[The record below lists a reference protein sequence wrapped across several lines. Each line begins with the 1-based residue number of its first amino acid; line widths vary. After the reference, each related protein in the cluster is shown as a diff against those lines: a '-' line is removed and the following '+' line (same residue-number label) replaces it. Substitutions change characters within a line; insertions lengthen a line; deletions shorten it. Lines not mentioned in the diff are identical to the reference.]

1 MTKLTAVATMMS
13 LPVVAIT
20 ACSSPQHA
28 STQPGTTPPVQS
40 GSPAATTSAPS
51 VSSAPGA
58 GSLAAELKTPDGKSA
73 ATATFDFTGGYV
85 TITVKTVAP
94 GILAPGFHGMH
105 IHEIG
110 KCEPNSVAPAGGPP
124 GPSATRQRHADH
136 GPGLSPRAPAASTFG
151 PRAAACVPPSHLLR
165 RPVALRR
172 RSASGVHARAVLRD
186 AVPVLR
192 ERGTLGVGPGAGARA
207 VHRDAAVLRDGNTAD
222 GARVGTGALDGHLVQ
237 QALVRRAERP
247 RARVRAGALLR
258 HRAGPV
264 LILLGDGATP

>member
-28 STQPGTTPPVQS
+28 STQPGTTPAVQS
-40 GSPAATTSAPS
+40 GSPASTASAPS

-58 GSLAAELKTPDGKSA
+58 GSLTAELKTPDGKSA

-85 TITVKTVAP
+85 TVTVKTVAP

-124 GPSATRQRHADH
+124 GNFLSAGGHYQAPGHTGKPESGDLTSLEVRSDGSAYLVTTTDAFTRDDLLAGSKTAILVH
-136 GPGLSPRAPAASTFG
+136 GVDGSPDAEKRF
-151 PRAAACVPPSHLLR
+151 AC
-165 RPVALRR
+165 
-172 RSASGVHARAVLRD
+172 GVI
-186 AVPVLR
+186 
-192 ERGTLGVGPGAGARA
+192 
-207 VHRDAAVLRDGNTAD
+207 
-222 GARVGTGALDGHLVQ
+222 GTG
-237 QALVRRAERP
+237 
-247 RARVRAGALLR
+247 
-258 HRAGPV
+258 
-264 LILLGDGATP
+264 